1 MKKLESSFANMVI
14 VLTIITVVAAAC
26 LGAMNNAT
34 AEPIAASKKAK
45 QEAAIKAVLPEFA
58 SVDTAVI
65 LNEQKIF
72 RAYDAENNLVGIA
85 IETAELGFGG
95 DITTMVGFDAN
106 GTIVN
111 YSLLQHAETPG
122 LGSKLVDWFLV
133 KSDIRGANSANM
145 PLRVSKDGGEYDA
158 NGAIVGIAIETA
170 ELGFGGDITTMVGF
184 NANGVLVE
192 YSLLQHAE
200 TPGLGSKLFDWFKVK
215 SDIRGAGAD
224 KMPLR
229 VSKDGG
235 EFDAITAATISSRAF
250 LNSINKAYETY
261 QIALGET
268 PAVDA
273 WSGATTVNPTDTVA
287 TTDSIAV
294 DAWSGATTQTDSLNS
309 QPSTLN

>member
-1 MKKLESSFANMVI
+1 MKKLESSFMNMVI
-14 VLTIITVVAAAC
+14 VLTVITVVAAAC

-45 QEAAIKAVLPEFA
+45 QEAAIKAVLPDFA
-58 SVDTAVI
+58 SVEEDNV
-65 LNEQKIF
+65 NNQKIF
-72 RAYDAENNLVGIA
+72 RAYNANGEIVGIA

-106 GTIVN
+106 GT
-111 YSLLQHAETPG
+111 
-122 LGSKLVDWFLV
+122 
-133 KSDIRGANSANM
+133 
-145 PLRVSKDGGEYDA
+145 
-158 NGAIVGIAIETA
+158 
-170 ELGFGGDITTMVGF
+170 
-184 NANGVLVE
+184 LVE

-200 TPGLGSKLFDWFKVK
+200 TPGLGSKLTDWFKVK
-215 SDIRGAGAD
+215 ADIRGAGTD

-268 PAVDA
+268 PTVDA
-273 WSGATTVNPTDTVA
+273 WSGATSV
-287 TTDSIAV
+287 TTDSII
-294 DAWSGATTQTDSLNS
+294 TTDSAVVETQIDTVETLTIENS
-309 QPSTLN
+309 EL

>member
-1 MKKLESSFANMVI
+1 MKKLESSFMNMVI
-14 VLTIITVVAAAC
+14 VLTVITIIAAAC

-58 SVDTAVI
+58 SVEEDNV
-65 LNEQKIF
+65 NDQKIF
-72 RAYDAENNLVGIA
+72 RA
-85 IETAELGFGG
+85 
-95 DITTMVGFDAN
+95 
-106 GTIVN
+106 
-111 YSLLQHAETPG
+111 
-122 LGSKLVDWFLV
+122 
-133 KSDIRGANSANM
+133 
-145 PLRVSKDGGEYDA
+145 YDA

-170 ELGFGGDITTMVGF
+170 ELGFGGDVTTMVGF
-184 NANGVLVE
+184 DANGVLVE

-200 TPGLGSKLFDWFKVK
+200 TPGLGSKLVDWFKVK

-268 PAVDA
+268 P
-273 WSGATTVNPTDTVA
+273 T
-287 TTDSIAV
+287 V
-294 DAWSGATTQTDSLNS
+294 DAWSGATTQQSELELTTDSITTTDSTTIETVNDTLQTDSLKVEN
-309 QPSTLN
+309 

>member
-1 MKKLESSFANMVI
+1 MKKLESSFMNMVI
-14 VLTIITVVAAAC
+14 VLTVITIIAAAC

-65 LNEQKIF
+65 VNEQKIF
-72 RAYDAENNLVGIA
+72 RAYDTENNLVGIA

-95 DITTMVGFDAN
+95 DVTTMVGFD
-106 GTIVN
+106 
-111 YSLLQHAETPG
+111 
-122 LGSKLVDWFLV
+122 
-133 KSDIRGANSANM
+133 
-145 PLRVSKDGGEYDA
+145 
-158 NGAIVGIAIETA
+158 
-170 ELGFGGDITTMVGF
+170 
-184 NANGVLVE
+184 ANGVLVE

-200 TPGLGSKLFDWFKVK
+200 TPGLGSKLVDWFKVK

-268 PAVDA
+268 P
-273 WSGATTVNPTDTVA
+273 T
-287 TTDSIAV
+287 V
-294 DAWSGATTQTDSLNS
+294 DAWSGATTQQSELELTTDSIATTDSTTIETVNNDTLQTDSLKVEN
-309 QPSTLN
+309 

>member
-1 MKKLESSFANMVI
+1 MKKLESSFMNMVI
-14 VLTIITVVAAAC
+14 VLTVFTVIAAAC

-58 SVDTAVI
+58 SVEEDNV
-65 LNEQKIF
+65 NDQKIF
-72 RAYDAENNLVGIA
+72 RAYDANGEIVGIA

-106 GTIVN
+106 G
-111 YSLLQHAETPG
+111 
-122 LGSKLVDWFLV
+122 
-133 KSDIRGANSANM
+133 
-145 PLRVSKDGGEYDA
+145 
-158 NGAIVGIAIETA
+158 
-170 ELGFGGDITTMVGF
+170 
-184 NANGVLVE
+184 VLVE

-200 TPGLGSKLFDWFKVK
+200 TPGLGSKLVDWFKVK

-235 EFDAITAATISSRAF
+235 NYDAITAATISSRAF

-273 WSGATTVNPTDTVA
+273 WSGATSV
-287 TTDSIAV
+287 TTDSII
-294 DAWSGATTQTDSLNS
+294 TTDSVVVETQVDTVEIVTIENS
-309 QPSTLN
+309 EL

>member
-14 VLTIITVVAAAC
+14 VLTVITVIAAAA

-65 LNEQKIF
+65 VNEQKIF

-158 NGAIVGIAIETA
+158 
-170 ELGFGGDITTMVGF
+170 
-184 NANGVLVE
+184 
-192 YSLLQHAE
+192 
-200 TPGLGSKLFDWFKVK
+200 
-215 SDIRGAGAD
+215 
-224 KMPLR
+224 
-229 VSKDGG
+229 
-235 EFDAITAATISSRAF
+235 ITAATISSRAF

-261 QIALGET
+261 QIARGET
-268 PAVDA
+268 PTVDA
-273 WSGATTVNPTDTVA
+273 WSEATSQQPELELTSDSIA
-287 TTDSIAV
+287 TTDSTTV
-294 DAWSGATTQTDSLNS
+294 NTWSETTPQTDSLNS
-309 QPSTLN
+309 QL

>member
-1 MKKLESSFANMVI
+1 MKKLESSFMNMVI
-14 VLTIITVVAAAC
+14 VLTVITVVAAAC

-58 SVDTAVI
+58 SVEEDNV
-65 LNEQKIF
+65 NDQKIF
-72 RAYDAENNLVGIA
+72 RAYNANGEIVGIA

-95 DITTMVGFDAN
+95 DITTMVGFD
-106 GTIVN
+106 T
-111 YSLLQHAETPG
+111 
-122 LGSKLVDWFLV
+122 
-133 KSDIRGANSANM
+133 
-145 PLRVSKDGGEYDA
+145 
-158 NGAIVGIAIETA
+158 
-170 ELGFGGDITTMVGF
+170 
-184 NANGVLVE
+184 NGVLFE

-235 EFDAITAATISSRAF
+235 EYDAITAATISSRAF

-268 PAVDA
+268 PVVDA

-287 TTDSIAV
+287 TTDSTAV

>member
-65 LNEQKIF
+65 VNEQKIF
-72 RAYDAENNLVGIA
+72 RAYNAENNLVGIA

-145 PLRVSKDGGEYDA
+145 PLRVSKDGGNY
-158 NGAIVGIAIETA
+158 
-170 ELGFGGDITTMVGF
+170 
-184 NANGVLVE
+184 
-192 YSLLQHAE
+192 
-200 TPGLGSKLFDWFKVK
+200 
-215 SDIRGAGAD
+215 
-224 KMPLR
+224 
-229 VSKDGG
+229 
-235 EFDAITAATISSRAF
+235 DAITAATISSRAF

-261 QIALGET
+261 QIARGET
-268 PAVDA
+268 P
-273 WSGATTVNPTDTVA
+273 T
-287 TTDSIAV
+287 V
-294 DAWSGATTQTDSLNS
+294 DAWSGATTQEPMANQTTDTIATTDTTTVDAWSEATLQTDSLNS
-309 QPSTLN
+309 QL

>member
-1 MKKLESSFANMVI
+1 MKKLESSFINMVI
-14 VLTIITVVAAAC
+14 VLTVITVVAAAC

-58 SVDTAVI
+58 SVEEDNV
-65 LNEQKIF
+65 NDQKIF
-72 RAYDAENNLVGIA
+72 RAYNANGEIVGIA

-106 GTIVN
+106 G
-111 YSLLQHAETPG
+111 
-122 LGSKLVDWFLV
+122 
-133 KSDIRGANSANM
+133 
-145 PLRVSKDGGEYDA
+145 
-158 NGAIVGIAIETA
+158 
-170 ELGFGGDITTMVGF
+170 
-184 NANGVLVE
+184 VLFE

-235 EFDAITAATISSRAF
+235 EYDAITAATISSRAF

-261 QIALGET
+261 QLALGET
-268 PAVDA
+268 PVVDA
-273 WSGATTVNPTDTVA
+273 WSGATTVNPTDSVA
-287 TTDSIAV
+287 TTDSTAV

>member
-65 LNEQKIF
+65 VNEQKIF

-158 NGAIVGIAIETA
+158 
-170 ELGFGGDITTMVGF
+170 
-184 NANGVLVE
+184 
-192 YSLLQHAE
+192 
-200 TPGLGSKLFDWFKVK
+200 
-215 SDIRGAGAD
+215 
-224 KMPLR
+224 
-229 VSKDGG
+229 
-235 EFDAITAATISSRAF
+235 ITAATISSRAF

-261 QIALGET
+261 QIARGET
-268 PAVDA
+268 PTVDA
-273 WSGATTVNPTDTVA
+273 WSEATSVTPIDTIATIDVATVDTITNDTV
-287 TTDSIAV
+287 SI
-294 DAWSGATTQTDSLNS
+294 DSLNS
-309 QPSTLN
+309 QL